1 MSNPARDL
9 AATGTPG
16 PWHAVIDPDEPSDT
30 PIADDNGYLCVSPD
44 DGVRGGHSLADA
56 LKIVRAVN
64 ALPAIAD
71 LLDAID
77 ALGDVT
83 PAANQWDVVLIEGA
97 VFAAS
102 DAVAAALTGETP

>member
-1 MSNPARDL
+1 LERL
-9 AATGTPG
+9 Q
-16 PWHAVIDPDEPSDT
+16 
-30 PIADDNGYLCVSPD
+30 
-44 DGVRGGHSLADA
+44 
-56 LKIVRAVN
+56 
-64 ALPAIAD
+64 PAIAD

-102 DAVAAALTGETP
+102 DAVAAALTGEES